1 MDRSV
6 YNDPLG
12 TRYADREMS
21 YLFSDEMKFRTWRR
35 LWTALAEAE
44 KEMGLPITDE
54 QIAQMKAAEDDIDY
68 AAAEAREHEVRHD
81 VMSHVYAFGLQAP
94 AAAPIIHLGATS
106 CFVTDN
112 TELMIMDKALEL
124 IEGKVTAVIGA
135 LAGFAERY
143 RDTPALAYTHLQT
156 AQPTTVGKRAT
167 LWIQDLL
174 LDYDQIAG
182 LRKNYML
189 RGLKGA
195 TGTQAS
201 FLALFDGDAAK
212 VYELERRVLNKIG
225 YLYAFP
231 VTGQTYPRK
240 FDSMVVNALAGIAE
254 SAGKFANDMR
264 LLQHMKEIEEPFEE
278 KQIGS
283 SAMAYKRN
291 PMRCERICGL
301 SRYLISL
308 SSSPA
313 QTASVQWFERTLDDS
328 ANRRLVLPQAFLAAD
343 SILNLY
349 LNVAGGLTVH
359 EKVIEKRL
367 EVELPFLATETIL
380 MEAVKRGADRQEAH
394 EHIRRLSRQAAAQ
407 IEEQG
412 GPNPLIYWL
421 AADPVFGMR
430 EEEIGALLDPRAF
443 TGLASEQV
451 TNFLAHEVQPLLAEQ
466 TEILAEEVEI
476 VY

>member
-6 YNDPLG
+6 YNDPLA
-12 TRYADREMS
+12 TRYAGTEMS

-44 KEMGLPITDE
+44 AEMGLPITSE
-54 QIAQMKAAEDDIDY
+54 QINELKSVQNDIDY
-68 AAAEAREHEVRHD
+68 AAAEEREHEVRHD
-81 VMSHVYAFGLQAP
+81 VMSHVYAYGLQAP
-94 AAAPIIHLGATS
+94 KAAPIIHLGATS

-112 TELMIMDKALEL
+112 TELIVMDKALEL
-124 IEGKVTAVIGA
+124 IEEKVVLVISA
-135 LAGFAERY
+135 LAQFAEKY
-143 RDTPALAYTHLQT
+143 KDMPALAYTHLQT

-174 LDYDQIAG
+174 IDYDQISA
-182 LRKNYML
+182 LRSNYML

-201 FLALFDGDAAK
+201 FLALFDGDAEK
-212 VYELERRVLNKIG
+212 VYELERRVLNKMG
-225 YLYAFP
+225 YLYAYP

-240 FDSMVVNALAGIAE
+240 FDSIVVNALEGVAE

-264 LLQHMKEIEEPFEE
+264 LLQHMKEIEEPFED

-301 SRYLISL
+301 SRYIISL
-308 SSSPA
+308 ASSPA
-313 QTASVQWFERTLDDS
+313 QTAAVQWFERTLDDS
-328 ANRRLVLPQAFLAAD
+328 ANRRLVIPQAFLAAD
-343 SILNLY
+343 GILNLY
-349 LNVAGGLTVH
+349 LNVAQGLTVH

-367 EVELPFLATETIL
+367 TRELPFLATETLL
-380 MEAVKRGADRQEAH
+380 MEAVRRGADRQEAH
-394 EHIRRLSRQAAAQ
+394 EHIRRLSRQAAEQ
-407 IEEQG
+407 MEEQG
-412 GPNPLIYWL
+412 GANPLIYWL
-421 AADPVFGMR
+421 AADPVFRMQ
-430 EEEIGALLDPRAF
+430 EEEIARILDPQAF
-443 TGLASEQV
+443 TGLASDQV
-451 TNFLAHEVQPLLAEQ
+451 TNFLAHEVKPVLEKQS
-466 TEILAEEVEI
+466 EILAEEVEI